1 MKFVGF
7 NLKEP
12 KVSNRYGN
20 ILNDLGKICELKVC
34 QVGQGL
40 VFTTKDS
47 TTKTSEVISIDETFS
62 YILVET
68 QNSFYA
74 FEK

>member
-1 MKFVGF
+1 MKFVCF

-12 KVSNRYGN
+12 KASNRYGN
-20 ILNDLGKICELKVC
+20 TLNDLGKSCELKVC

-47 TTKTSEVISIDETFS
+47 TTKTSEVISIDENFS
-62 YILVET
+62 HILVET
-68 QNSFYA
+68 RNSFYT